1 MAITD
6 IHNHVYL
13 DEGTIIYSKTDARIN
28 PELTIN
34 YKIEPEEKLIRLYNV
49 PRFLTF
55 QEKEYIYYI
64 LLENFYFYPLGKN
77 REYEDFEN
85 YTVKENGY
93 SFYEYNSKE
102 NPKGILGEL
111 LMDIPRPEREPE
123 KIARIRDIYDILKR
137 NYKEIGKRPICIAFN
152 GNINDFKSVYM
163 VLQFMLDNDSKLK
176 EIKKDIY
183 VFKRLG
189 IFGGNKRIF
198 IVPRAIIKEM
208 REKEEKEKQ
217 TEKE

>member
-93 SFYEYNSKE
+93 RTVTF
-102 NPKGILGEL
+102 EL
-111 LMDIPRPEREPE
+111 NGMIREVE
-123 KIARIRDIYDILKR
+123 IRDK
-137 NYKEIGKRPICIAFN
+137 NYCGSI
-152 GNINDFKSVYM
+152 
-163 VLQFMLDNDSKLK
+163 
-176 EIKKDIY
+176 KDI
-183 VFKRLG
+183 VKADMNNPLQVG
-189 IFGGNKRIF
+189 ASIPGKVVKILVQENE
-198 IVPRAIIKEM
+198 IVKQNQPLIIIEAMKMETVIVSKIDGTIKSIKVLTNDM
-208 REKEEKEKQ
+208 VKDNQLLIELS
-217 TEKE
+217 

>member
-1 MAITD
+1 
-6 IHNHVYL
+6 
-13 DEGTIIYSKTDARIN
+13 
-28 PELTIN
+28 
-34 YKIEPEEKLIRLYNV
+34 
-49 PRFLTF
+49 
-55 QEKEYIYYI
+55 
-64 LLENFYFYPLGKN
+64 
-77 REYEDFEN
+77 
-85 YTVKENGY
+85 
-93 SFYEYNSKE
+93 
-102 NPKGILGEL
+102 
-111 LMDIPRPEREPE
+111 MDIPRPEREPE
-123 KIARIRDIYDILKR
+123 KIARIRDIYDMLKR

-208 REKEEKEKQ
+208 REKEAKDKNKE
-217 TEKE
+217 

>member
-123 KIARIRDIYDILKR
+123 KIARIRDIYDMLKR

-208 REKEEKEKQ
+208 REKEAKDKNKE
-217 TEKE
+217 

>member
-123 KIARIRDIYDILKR
+123 KIARIRDIYDMLKR
-137 NYKEIGKRPICIAFN
+137 NYKEIEKRPICIAFN

-163 VLQFMLDNDSKLK
+163 VLQFMLDND
-176 EIKKDIY
+176 
-183 VFKRLG
+183 
-189 IFGGNKRIF
+189 
-198 IVPRAIIKEM
+198 
-208 REKEEKEKQ
+208 
-217 TEKE
+217 

>member
-111 LMDIPRPEREPE
+111 LMDIPRPEREQE
-123 KIARIRDIYDILKR
+123 KIARIRDIYDMLKR

-208 REKEEKEKQ
+208 REKEAKDKNKE
-217 TEKE
+217 

>member
-123 KIARIRDIYDILKR
+123 KIARIRDIYDMLKR

-208 REKEEKEKQ
+208 RE
-217 TEKE
+217 

>member
-13 DEGTIIYSKTDARIN
+13 DEGTIIYKKTDARIN

-123 KIARIRDIYDILKR
+123 KIARIRDIYDMLKR

-208 REKEEKEKQ
+208 REKEAKDKNKE
-217 TEKE
+217 

>member
-77 REYEDFEN
+77 REYEDFDN

-123 KIARIRDIYDILKR
+123 KIARIRDIYDMLKR

-208 REKEEKEKQ
+208 REKEAKDKNKE
-217 TEKE
+217 

>member
-208 REKEEKEKQ
+208 REKEAKDKNKE
-217 TEKE
+217 